1 MKNIKLI
8 AIPLAS
14 IIKYEIGKRYN
25 FFSFKDLIVF
35 SEKRSHLTPAFFD
48 VNRYETPICG
58 KIYIIKI
65 NYENNDFKILK
76 EFNYERLKKSKDAEL
91 KLVYGIKFHDNYII
105 DEYKKTAMKNIILS
119 KISTENELD
128 NIYEEIKDDLHYS
141 YFINLILQRNFENL
155 TKKILENKLFLT
167 QLKLVNGL
175 KSTTLDDLIKKNV
188 TNLNEEIIKYG
199 YDKHIDYFKNTN
211 KKQYFYDILKRNRKQ
226 DYHLIK
232 LLESNEKRNLL
243 FEGSEEHVK
252 ILEMEEKKDEL
263 FVKAINFYKKNHN
276 FFDYNKDFIT
286 LLKINENIVFMIK
299 YFEKIDN
306 PFLSIYSRE
315 YKNNKYIENDEF
327 DDDRY
332 NEIYDFYNKW
342 KDRMLESLTEKEYKE
357 IKEDIMQLKRKFKF
371 IDIFYYNYSNLEKKI
386 KWLAKETSNGGNK

>member
-1 MKNIKLI
+1 MKNIELI

-14 IIKYEIGKRYN
+14 TIRYEIGKRYN
-25 FFSFKDLIVF
+25 FYSFKDLIVF

-58 KIYIIKI
+58 KIYTIKI
-65 NYENNDFKILK
+65 NYENNNFKILR
-76 EFNYERLKKSKDAEL
+76 EYNYEKLKYSKDIDL
-91 KLVYGIKFHDNYII
+91 KLVYGIKFNDSDILN
-105 DEYKKTAMKNIILS
+105 EYKKTSMKNIILS

-141 YFINLILQRNFENL
+141 YFINLILRQLR
-155 TKKILENKLFLT
+155 LFD
-167 QLKLVNGL
+167 GL
-175 KSTTLDDLIKKNV
+175 KSKIFDDLIKKNV

>member
-1 MKNIKLI
+1 MKNIELI

-14 IIKYEIGKRYN
+14 TIRYEIGKRYN
-25 FFSFKDLIVF
+25 FYSFKDLIVF

-58 KIYIIKI
+58 KIYTIKI
-65 NYENNDFKILK
+65 NYENNNFKILR
-76 EFNYERLKKSKDAEL
+76 EYNYEKLKYSKDIDL
-91 KLVYGIKFHDNYII
+91 KLVYGIKFNDSDILN
-105 DEYKKTAMKNIILS
+105 EYKKTSMKNIILS

-141 YFINLILQRNFENL
+141 YFINLILRQLR
-155 TKKILENKLFLT
+155 LFD
-167 QLKLVNGL
+167 GL
-175 KSTTLDDLIKKNV
+175 KSKIFDDLIKKNV

-386 KWLAKETSNGGNK
+386 KWLAKETSNGGNKW

>member
-14 IIKYEIGKRYN
+14 TIKYEIGKRYN
-25 FFSFKDLIVF
+25 FYSFKDLIVF

-48 VNRYETPICG
+48 VNRYETLICG
-58 KIYIIKI
+58 KIYIVKI

-76 EFNYERLKKSKDAEL
+76 EYNYERLKKSKDAEL
-91 KLVYGIKFHDNYII
+91 KLVYGIKFHDSDII
-105 DEYKKTAMKNIILS
+105 NEYKKTAMKNIILS
-119 KISTENELD
+119 KISTEKELD
-128 NIYEEIKDDLHYS
+128 NIYEEIKDDLDYS

-199 YDKHIDYFKNTN
+199 YDKHIDYFKN
-211 KKQYFYDILKRNRKQ
+211 KKEYSYEVLKRNRKQ

-232 LLESNEKRNLL
+232 DLEPTEKRNLL
-243 FEGSEEHVK
+243 FEGNEEHVK

-263 FVKAINFYKKNHN
+263 FVKAINFYKKSNS

-286 LLKINENIVFMIK
+286 LLKINENVVFIIE
-299 YFEKIDN
+299 YFNKINN
-306 PFLSIYSRE
+306 PLLLIHSKE
-315 YKNNKYIENDEF
+315 YKNDKYIENDDF
-327 DDDRY
+327 DDDNRY
-332 NEIYDFYNKW
+332 NAIHDFYHKWQNK
-342 KDRMLESLTEKEYKE
+342 MLESLTEKEYKE
-357 IKEDIMQLKRKFKF
+357 IKEDIMQLKKQFKF
-371 IDIFYYNYSNLEKKI
+371 IDLFYYNYSKLEERI
-386 KWLAKETSNGGNK
+386 KWLAKETFNGGNK

>member
-1 MKNIKLI
+1 MKNIESI
-8 AIPLAS
+8 AVPLAS
-14 IIKYEIGKRYN
+14 TIKYEIGKRYN
-25 FFSFKDLIVF
+25 FYSFKDLIVF

-105 DEYKKTAMKNIILS
+105 NEYKKTAMKNIILS
-119 KISTENELD
+119 KIST
-128 NIYEEIKDDLHYS
+128 
-141 YFINLILQRNFENL
+141 
-155 TKKILENKLFLT
+155 ENKLFLT

-199 YDKHIDYFKNTN
+199 YDKHIDYFKN
-211 KKQYFYDILKRNRKQ
+211 KKEYSYEVLKRNRKQ

-232 LLESNEKRNLL
+232 DLEPTEKRNLL
-243 FEGSEEHVK
+243 FEGNEEHVK

-263 FVKAINFYKKNHN
+263 FVKAIKLYKKNN
-276 FFDYNKDFIT
+276 SFFDYNKDFIT
-286 LLKINENIVFMIK
+286 LLKINENVIFIIE
-299 YFEKIDN
+299 YFNKINN
-306 PFLSIYSRE
+306 PLLLIHSKE
-315 YKNNKYIENDEF
+315 YKNDEYIENDDF
-327 DDDRY
+327 DDEKY
-332 NEIYDFYNKW
+332 NPIRDFYNKW

-357 IKEDIMQLKRKFKF
+357 IKEDIMQLKKQFKF
-371 IDIFYYNYSNLEKKI
+371 IDLFYYNYSKLEERI
-386 KWLAKETSNGGNK
+386 KWLVKKTFDGENK

>member
-1 MKNIKLI
+1 MKNIELI
-8 AIPLAS
+8 AIPLS
-14 IIKYEIGKRYN
+14 STIRYEIGKRYR
-25 FFSFKDLIVF
+25 FYSFKDLIVF
-35 SEKRSHLTPAFFD
+35 SEKRSYLTPAFFD
-48 VNRYETPICG
+48 VNRYDTPICG
-58 KIYIIKI
+58 KIYTIKI
-65 NYENNDFKILK
+65 NYENNSFKILR
-76 EFNYERLKKSKDAEL
+76 EYNYEKLKYSKDIDL
-91 KLVYGIKFHDNYII
+91 KLVYGIKFNDSDILN
-105 DEYKKTAMKNIILS
+105 EYKKTSMKNIILS

-141 YFINLILQRNFENL
+141 YFINLILRRNFENL

-167 QLKLVNGL
+167 QLRLFDGL
-175 KSTTLDDLIKKNV
+175 KSKIFDDLIKKNV

-211 KKQYFYDILKRNRKQ
+211 KKQY
-226 DYHLIK
+226 YHLIK

>member
-14 IIKYEIGKRYN
+14 TIKYEIGKRYN
-25 FFSFKDLIVF
+25 FYSFKDLIVF
-35 SEKRSHLTPAFFD
+35 SEKRSNLTPAFFD
-48 VNRYETPICG
+48 VNRYETLICG

-105 DEYKKTAMKNIILS
+105 DEYKKTAMKNIIIS

-128 NIYEEIKDDLHYS
+128 NIYEKIKDDLDYS

-175 KSTTLDDLIKKNV
+175 KSTTLDNLIKKNV

-199 YDKHIDYFKNTN
+199 YDKHIDYFKN
-211 KKQYFYDILKRNRKQ
+211 KKEYSYEVLKRNRKQ

-232 LLESNEKRNLL
+232 DLEPTEKRNLL
-243 FEGSEEHVK
+243 FEGNEEHVK

-263 FVKAINFYKKNHN
+263 FVKAIKLYKKNN
-276 FFDYNKDFIT
+276 SFFDYNKDFIT
-286 LLKINENIVFMIK
+286 LLKINENVIFIIE
-299 YFEKIDN
+299 YFNKINN
-306 PFLSIYSRE
+306 PLLLIHSKE
-315 YKNNKYIENDEF
+315 YKNDEYIENDDF
-327 DDDRY
+327 DDDNRY
-332 NEIYDFYNKW
+332 NAIHDFYHKWQNK
-342 KDRMLESLTEKEYKE
+342 MLESLTEKEYKE
-357 IKEDIMQLKRKFKF
+357 IKEDIMQLKKQFKF
-371 IDIFYYNYSNLEKKI
+371 IDLFYYNYSKLEERI
-386 KWLAKETSNGGNK
+386 KWLLKDNFNGGK